1 MWQDRNVY
9 QSGYFVVDG
18 NAGLRKYRS
27 VKADHLTDVRI
38 LSDESSVEI
47 FINDGE
53 YVFST
58 RYYPE
63 EPGIYIEALGA
74 EIRVYEL

>member
-1 MWQDRNVY
+1 M
-9 QSGYFVVDG
+9 
-18 NAGLRKYRS
+18 
-27 VKADHLTDVRI
+27 DHVTDVRI

-47 FINDGE
+47 FVNDGA

-63 EPGIYIEALGA
+63 EPGICIEAEGA
-74 EIRVYEL
+74 DIRLYRI